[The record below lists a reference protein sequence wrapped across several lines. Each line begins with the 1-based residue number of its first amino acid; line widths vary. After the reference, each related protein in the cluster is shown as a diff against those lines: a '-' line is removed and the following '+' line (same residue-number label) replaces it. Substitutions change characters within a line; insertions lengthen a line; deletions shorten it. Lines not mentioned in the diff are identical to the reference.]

1 MFSQPIVFVVGAG
14 ASDEFGLPVGSQL
27 VASIALA
34 LNFNRDASGNLL
46 GHQAFFDLLGSKYGQ
61 DAGQY
66 HRAATE
72 LATKVTEFDS
82 IDEALHWFSA
92 RPDIVSLGK
101 ASIVREILAAERR
114 SDIFNALNAA
124 NDANTW
130 LPSFLSVVI
139 GSQTREQAVKAAFQ
153 NVTII
158 NFNYDR
164 TIEHFL
170 LARLQSK
177 FGLNTDEAE
186 GAISTLKIIRPY
198 GSVGPLPWQDT
209 DGVSFGAELGG
220 DHQKLF
226 ALADN
231 VRTYTEQNV
240 TATIRSDVQSAI
252 TAARI
257 IVFLGFGYHQTNMIL
272 LRATSA
278 VSWRRVIA
286 TALAIDDQNFETLR
300 LAIATTVGCSD
311 TKNVKVLPWHSHQIF
326 QRLKPSLLATL

>member
-1 MFSQPIVFVVGAG
+1 M
-14 ASDEFGLPVGSQL
+14 
-27 VASIALA
+27 
-34 LNFNRDASGNLL
+34 
-46 GHQAFFDLLGSKYGQ
+46 
-61 DAGQY
+61 
-66 HRAATE
+66 T
-72 LATKVTEFDS
+72 T
-82 IDEALHWFSA
+82 
-92 RPDIVSLGK
+92 
-101 ASIVREILAAERR
+101 
-114 SDIFNALNAA
+114 
-124 NDANTW
+124 
-130 LPSFLSVVI
+130 
-139 GSQTREQAVKAAFQ
+139 
-153 NVTII
+153 I

-326 QRLKPSLLATL
+326 QRLKPLVACDALSRICRRLPMLYFEDDPGRRTAANLLTRDEARRIVANIAKLPELLKCAAASDGITLIGIR